1 MSRRMWLG
9 STTAIAA
16 LGLVAAMTSGA
27 LAASPAQEVAVLED
41 PVSTTRTVT
50 LDLTGDTWVSN
61 IGQTTSQATST
72 ELRVGSANLGITK
85 ARSYLDFDYSAL
97 ADIPAD
103 AVVQSA
109 ALTLSNFETG
119 SCAGSAI
126 RVSRV
131 TGVWTVAGLTWAKQ
145 PAVTTTG
152 AATSVKS
159 YGAAA
164 CPAEGAVA
172 FDATAIVNSWL
183 SGGAQRGV
191 QITAV
196 QEGAKTGF
204 RKYRS
209 AENGDAAKAAKLT
222 VTYNSYPATPEQL
235 AVAPEIGVTGL
246 VSSLTPT
253 LSATV
258 SDPDGDAVHAL
269 FEVRKGNNVLAPL
282 VWSGA
287 SEPVESGETASA
299 TMPAGVLLDGSIY
312 TVLVHAHDGTLKSK
326 ARIYKVFKVDV
337 TAPEV
342 TVTSDT
348 LTNGEWTNPTPESAK
363 FTLNGSADTA
373 GFYLTADGQELPAVG
388 ANTSG
393 DYTTTIKPTP
403 GWHTFEVTPVDKAG
417 NLGATVTF
425 SYGTGAPTFT
435 SPSVWES
442 STSDFAVSVDAPA
455 PATGA
460 TLQWRVWGQGTWQT
474 ATEVDR
480 GEAAWD
486 GAVTNDGGRATTGLL
501 TWHAALEALD
511 TRPLA
516 LQVRAC
522 FEYADAETAC
532 TAERFVVLAEED

>member
-1 MSRRMWLG
+1 MSRRIWLG
-9 STTAIAA
+9 SITSTAAI
-16 LGLVAAMTSGA
+16 GLVAAMTSGA
-27 LAASPAQEVAVLED
+27 LAASPAQGVAVLEE
-41 PVSTTRTVT
+41 PVATHTVT

-61 IGQTTSQATST
+61 IGQTASQATSP

-126 RVSRV
+126 KVSRV
-131 TGVWTVAGLTWAKQ
+131 TGLWTVPGLTWTKQ
-145 PAVTTTG
+145 PTVTTTG

-159 YGAAA
+159 YGATG
-164 CPAEGAVA
+164 CPTEGVVA

-191 QITAV
+191 QVAAV

-209 AENGDAAKAAKLT
+209 AENGVATKAATIT
-222 VTYNSYPATPEQL
+222 VTYNSYPATPEEL
-235 AVAPEIGVTGL
+235 AIEPESEVVGL
-246 VSSLTPT
+246 VPSLAPT
-253 LSATV
+253 FSAEL
-258 SDPDGDAVHAL
+258 SDPEGDAVHAL

-287 SEPVESGETASA
+287 SEPVASGETASA
-299 TMPAGVLLDGSIY
+299 TMPAGVLLDGTIY

-326 ARIYKVFKVDV
+326 AKIYKVFKVDV

-342 TVTSDT
+342 TITSDT
-348 LTNGEWTNPTPESAK
+348 LTNGQWTNPTPASAK
-363 FTLNGSADTA
+363 VTLNGSADTA
-373 GFYLTADGQELPAVG
+373 GFYLTVDGQEAPAVG
-388 ANTSG
+388 ANASG
-393 DYTTTIKPTP
+393 DYATTITPTA

-435 SPSVWES
+435 APSVWES
-442 STSDFAVSVDAPA
+442 STADFAVSVDAPA
-455 PATGA
+455 GATGA
-460 TLQWRVWGQGTWQT
+460 TLQWRVWGQGAWQT
-474 ATEVDR
+474 ATKVDK

-486 GAVTNDGGRATTGLL
+486 GAVTTDGGRATTGLL
-501 TWHAALEALD
+501 TWHAALEAPA

-522 FEYADAETAC
+522 FTYAAGPSC
-532 TAERFVVLAEED
+532 TAERFVVLDEED

>member
-1 MSRRMWLG
+1 MSRRIWLG
-9 STTAIAA
+9 SITSTAAI
-16 LGLVAAMTSGA
+16 GLVAAMTSGA
-27 LAASPAQEVAVLED
+27 LAASPAQGVAVLEE
-41 PVSTTRTVT
+41 PVSTHTVT

-61 IGQTTSQATST
+61 IGQTTSQATSP
-72 ELRVGSANLGITK
+72 ELRVGSTNLGITK

-126 RVSRV
+126 KVSRV
-131 TGVWTVAGLTWAKQ
+131 TGLWTVPGLTWTKQ

-152 AATSVKS
+152 SATSVKS

-191 QITAV
+191 QVAAV

-209 AENGDAAKAAKLT
+209 AENGDAAKAATIT
-222 VTYNSYPATPEQL
+222 VTYNSYPATPEEL
-235 AVAPEIGVTGL
+235 AVEPESEVVGL
-246 VSSLTPT
+246 VPSLTPT
-253 LSATV
+253 FSAKV
-258 SDPDGDAVHAL
+258 SDPEGDAVHAL

-287 SEPVESGETASA
+287 SEPVASGETASA

-326 ARIYKVFKVDV
+326 AKIYKVFKVDV

-348 LTNGEWTNPTPESAK
+348 LTNGEWTNPTPASAK

-373 GFYLTADGQELPAVG
+373 GFYLTVDGQEVPAAG
-388 ANTSG
+388 ANSSG
-393 DYTTTIKPTP
+393 DYATTITPTA

-474 ATEVDR
+474 ATEVDQ

-501 TWHAALEALD
+501 TWHAALEAP
-511 TRPLA
+511 TARPVA

-522 FEYADAETAC
+522 FEYADAETSC